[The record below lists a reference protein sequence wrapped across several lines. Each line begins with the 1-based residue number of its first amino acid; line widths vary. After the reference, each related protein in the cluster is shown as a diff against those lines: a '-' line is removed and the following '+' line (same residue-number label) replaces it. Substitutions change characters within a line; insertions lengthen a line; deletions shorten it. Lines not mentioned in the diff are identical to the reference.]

1 MSGVLVLA
9 SARETIADY
18 LQALIFVYIILIFVY
33 IVAQLFFGF
42 GGRVPYNR
50 SSNAVLEFLRQ
61 VCEPFL
67 SIFRRIIPP
76 LGPLVLWVLPEKRIV
91 SLMMKPFRGWPRGAP
106 YQRNR
111 SRLRE

>member
-33 IVAQLFFGF
+33 IVTQLFFGF

-50 SSNAVLEFLRQ
+50 SSNAVLAFLRQ

-67 SIFRRIIPP
+67 SIFRRVIPP
-76 LGPLVLWVLPEKRIV
+76 LGPLDISPIVAVLLLQFVGGLIV
-91 SLMMKPFRGWPRGAP
+91 SVVRG
-106 YQRNR
+106 
-111 SRLRE
+111 